1 MRPLI
6 AADDDQ
12 REMRKATAAFQTK
25 VVTYLNNARLLL
37 RHRTQQA
44 RDLHCLARRLRDL
57 TKALSVLRARDA
69 PAKFNEALP
78 CSI

>member
-1 MRPLI
+1 LLHI
-6 AADDDQ
+6 SITFGCSYGKLATYTASHAAYD
-12 REMRKATAAFQTK
+12 
-25 VVTYLNNARLLL
+25 
-37 RHRTQQA
+37 
-44 RDLHCLARRLRDL
+44 DL